1 MKWIMNWAGSR
12 IRNKLL
18 IITGTGTTLVLAAAA
33 YGFWHTWD
41 NLQAIHD
48 KEGIQDILVTLVL
61 MGIAIVAAFFWFL
74 WWINRAVELP
84 TRRLVAD
91 LERLARGDFSTPIAS
106 AGYDEI
112 GAIAK
117 SAEHIRTDLGRI
129 IQEVKASTEAL
140 SQAAGELSDIAR
152 QVSSSSAEQSE
163 TAALASSTVENM
175 TVSISTVAD
184 SADEV
189 QRLSNESLKSTHEGN
204 EKVSVL
210 IGEIDMVESAMHEI
224 ANSVQEFVG
233 RAALITNMTQQVK
246 DIADQTNLLA
256 LNAAIEAA
264 RAGEQGRGFAVVAD
278 EVRKLAEKS
287 AQAASEIDGVT
298 GSLNQQ
304 SASVGQAIESGQQS
318 LRSSLEFVENV
329 AMVLAEAN
337 SAVSQA
343 SEGMG
348 SITGAVKEQSA
359 ASSQIASNVERIAS
373 MAEANSQ
380 AIARTTE
387 SADTLSSLAS
397 RLQSATSRLK
407 V

>member
-18 IITGTGTTLVLAAAA
+18 IITGTGTTLVLFAAA
-33 YGFWHTWD
+33 YGFWQTWD
-41 NLQAIHD
+41 NLQAVHD
-48 KEGIQDILVTLVL
+48 QDGVQDILVTLIF
-61 MGIAIVAAFFWFL
+61 MAIAIVVAFFWFM
-74 WWINRAVELP
+74 WWIHKAVELP

-91 LERLARGDFSTPIAS
+91 LDRLARGDFSTPIAS
-106 AGYDEI
+106 AGHDEI
-112 GAIAK
+112 GLLAK

-129 IQEVKASTEAL
+129 IQEVKDSTEAL
-140 SQAAGELSDIAR
+140 SHAANELSGIAR
-152 QVSSSSAEQSE
+152 QVSSSSEEQSE
-163 TAALASSTVENM
+163 TAAMASSTVEQM
-175 TVSISTVAD
+175 TVSISSVAD
-184 SADEV
+184 SAEEV
-189 QRLSNESLKSTHEGN
+189 QRLSGESLKSTHEGN

-337 SAVSQA
+337 SAVAQA

-348 SITGAVKEQSA
+348 NITSAVKEQST
-359 ASSQIASNVERIAS
+359 ASSQIAGNVERIAS

-397 RLQSATSRLK
+397 RLQAATSRLK
-407 V
+407 I